1 MKVSFPDQQQEYT
14 LKSAQYASVEVH
26 TVVWISKSAQHFI
39 TCRKTQH
46 FDFTKHEEY

>member
-1 MKVSFPDQQQEYT
+1 MEVSFPDQQQEHT
-14 LKSAQYASVEVH
+14 LKSVHYASGEDH
-26 TVVWISKSAQHFI
+26 TGVWISKSAEHFI